1 MVKQKL
7 TDIKGLTTPDHITL
21 RISRKDLKQFPK
33 TFFIDFTID
42 DVRDATPRE
51 DKKMRRQR

>member
-1 MVKQKL
+1 MKGQKL

-21 RISRKDLKQFPK
+21 RINRKDLKQFPK

-51 DKKMRRQR
+51 KERRR